1 MSSTVK
7 ITGAG
12 EFRSCGSDLLLP
24 AAAKVSKSAGRRGGN
39 SNAPSPAPLPSDQ
52 RGPFGAPLDSPK
64 SVCSSVRT
72 SRKEL
77 AHPFGHRN
85 RRAFAQSANSDC
97 DVRRDEPLPNG
108 GSNGGPVGPPWSFR
122 KRGESRGEKNPLE
135 RVFLP
140 SGVLLPSFPTRE
152 KKVAPAGA
160 KLLLSSLPQE
170 RNPCLTNLLNHV

>member
-1 MSSTVK
+1 MLLDNRVPLLR
-7 ITGAG
+7 
-12 EFRSCGSDLLLP
+12 ERREQVFRPCGGDLLLP

-52 RGPFGAPLDSPK
+52 RGPAGPLWIPPWSER
-64 SVCSSVRT
+64 SSVRT

-122 KRGESRGEKNPLE
+122 KRGESRGEENPLE

-140 SGVLLPSFPTRE
+140 SGALLPSFPAKE
-152 KKVAPAGA
+152 KKVGPQAETPAPAAPAGA
-160 KLLLSSLPQE
+160 EL
-170 RNPCLTNLLNHV
+170 CY